1 MPRPKY
7 QIQPDDIAHALEYL
21 RNALEDPAYPVKAPG
36 RKDFVRYLEQLAETM
51 DEDPE
56 GDARILNT
64 WCETCLNSDQWRR
77 LKTSIRKRRYQAN
90 NGEEVQATLSKEAH
104 DALLA
109 LKSLSQSNSLSA
121 ALIWAYQRLK

>member
-7 QIQPDDIAHALEYL
+7 QIQPDDISHALAYL
-21 RNALEDPAYPVKAPG
+21 RNALEDPNYPVKAPG
-36 RKDFVRYLEQLAETM
+36 RKDFVRYLEQLAESM
-51 DEDPE
+51 DVDPKD
-56 GDARILNT
+56 DARIFNT
-64 WCETCLNSDQWRR
+64 WCETCLDSDQWRR
-77 LKTSIRKRRYQAN
+77 LKTSIRKRRYQTN

-121 ALIWAYQRLK
+121 ALIWAYQQLK

>member
-7 QIQPDDIAHALEYL
+7 QIQPTDIPHALAYL
-21 RNALEDPAYPVKAPG
+21 HNALEDPNYPVKAPG
-36 RKDFVRYLEQLAETM
+36 RKDFVRYLEQLAESM
-51 DEDPE
+51 DDDPE
-56 GDARILNT
+56 VDARIFNT

-77 LKTSIRKRRYQAN
+77 LKTSIRKRRYQAI

-109 LKSLSQSNSLSA
+109 LKSLSQTNSLSA
-121 ALIWAYQRLK
+121 ALIWAYQQLK

>member
-7 QIQPDDIAHALEYL
+7 QIQPTDIPHALAYL
-21 RNALEDPAYPVKAPG
+21 HNALEDPNYPVKAPG
-36 RKDFVRYLEQLAETM
+36 RKDFVRYLEQLAKSM
-51 DEDPE
+51 DDDPE
-56 GDARILNT
+56 ADARIFNT

-77 LKTSIRKRRYQAN
+77 LKTSIRKRRYQAI

-109 LKSLSQSNSLSA
+109 LKSLSQTNSLSA
-121 ALIWAYQRLK
+121 ALIWAYQQLK

>member
-1 MPRPKY
+1 M
-7 QIQPDDIAHALEYL
+7 DD
-21 RNALEDPAYPVKAPG
+21 
-36 RKDFVRYLEQLAETM
+36 
-51 DEDPE
+51 DPE
-56 GDARILNT
+56 ADARIFNT

-77 LKTSIRKRRYQAN
+77 LKTSIRKRRYQAK

-121 ALIWAYQRLK
+121 ALIWAYQQLK